1 MDKCKIHIII
11 GDNDIIIDDVAN
23 DGNISTI
30 YNQIKDKL
38 VKSNQF
44 DTFKDLVLKSQ
55 AKKYGNIQDG
65 KLDVIWSF
73 I

>member
-30 YNQIKDKL
+30 YN
-38 VKSNQF
+38 
-44 DTFKDLVLKSQ
+44 
-55 AKKYGNIQDG
+55 
-65 KLDVIWSF
+65 
-73 I
+73 